1 MSGPL
6 GPCSL
11 LAEEGVGFV
20 LYPHI
25 RECLHLSKAQCV
37 NGSLREPGEL
47 WAPGNRLGWGEVE
60 VRTSAVKRLNPR
72 TTLFISR
79 WDAGM
84 DEFSGASR
92 GTGTSALLYWSVM
105 QTEELRDRLPCSPTI

>member
-1 MSGPL
+1 MSGSL

-25 RECLHLSKAQCV
+25 CECLHLRKAQCV

-47 WAPGNRLGWGEVE
+47 WAPGNRLGGVE
-60 VRTSAVKRLNPR
+60 GRTSAVKRLNPR

-84 DEFSGASR
+84 DEFSGAPS
-92 GTGTSALLYWSVM
+92 GTGTSAPLYWSVM
-105 QTEELRDRLPCSPTI
+105 QTEELHDRLPCSPTI